1 MTMRAIVLGSGG
13 ATGVPMIGRGW
24 GKCDPANPK
33 NRRKRPS
40 LLVQWDNHNILIDTS
55 PDLRQQLLDAEVSR
69 LDAILYTHAHADHL
83 HGVDDIRDVN
93 RCMHDWID
101 AFGDAGTLKT
111 IRERFAYVFEPQHPD
126 AQMIYKPL
134 LRPHI
139 VDGPFEIGGQGIVP
153 IPLDHGYSTSLGFR
167 FGDLAYTTDVV
178 RMEESSFLALEG
190 VGTWIVSC
198 TVDFPHETHAE
209 LSIVLDWIERI
220 KPKRAVLTHLSYH
233 FDYEALK
240 ARLPAHVEP
249 AYDGMVI
256 EVF

>member
-1 MTMRAIVLGSGG
+1 MRAVVLGSGG

-24 GKCDPANPK
+24 GKCDPSNPK

-55 PDLRQQLLDAEVSR
+55 PDLRQQLLDADVSR
-69 LDAILYTHAHADHL
+69 LDALLYTHAHADHV

-101 AFGDAGTLKT
+101 AYADEGTLKT
-111 IRERFAYVFEPQHPD
+111 IQERFAYVFEPQHPD
-126 AQMIYKPL
+126 AKLIYKPL

-139 VDGPFEIGGQGIVP
+139 IDGPFQVAGHEIVP
-153 IPLDHGYSTSLGFR
+153 IALDHGYSTSLGFR
-167 FGDLAYTTDVV
+167 FGSLAYTTDVV
-178 RMEESSFLALEG
+178 RMEESSFKALEG

-209 LSIVLDWIERI
+209 LNTVLEWIERI
-220 KPKRAVLTHLSYH
+220 KPKRAVLTHLSFH

-240 ARLPAHVEP
+240 ARLPDHVEP

-256 EVF
+256 DVSG